1 MKASFRAIFTKS
13 LNRKIKRF
21 PKPAD
26 VPAPSGGWVRAI
38 RLATGMPANY
48 AARKLKVTRQGFAE
62 LEKSEAAGTISLK
75 SLQRAGDALNCQLV
89 YALVPRNG
97 SLGKLIIERAVARA
111 RKTLQPVSH
120 SMSLE
125 SQGTKPGPKVREL
138 AKKLAAQPNRKLW
151 ME

>member
-1 MKASFRAIFTKS
+1 MKASFRTILAKS

-26 VPAPSGGWVRAI
+26 VPAPAGGWLRAI

-62 LEKSEAAGTISLK
+62 LEQREAAGTITLK
-75 SLQRAGDALNCQLV
+75 SLQRAADALNCQLV
-89 YALVPRNG
+89 YALVPRTG
-97 SLGKLIIERAVARA
+97 SLGKLIVERAIAQA
-111 RKTLQPVSH
+111 KKTLQPVAH
-120 SMSLE
+120 SMTLE
-125 SQGTKPGPKVREL
+125 SQGTKSGPKVREL
-138 AKKLAAQPNRKLW
+138 AKKLAAQPSRKLW